1 MHGLP
6 SKVFSALKRFFPLAR
21 NLRLGVAVSGG
32 PDSVALLGALVEL
45 ASREALH
52 LTVLHV
58 NHALRPEADQEQQ
71 LVEDL
76 CRRWQLPC
84 VVKALTPPRARKG
97 IEVWARVERYQFFQQ
112 AKDQHRLDAVAL
124 AHTRDDQ
131 AETVLFR
138 LLRGA
143 GRRGLTGMPA
153 RRNGWI
159 IRPLLSCSR
168 QEVLSYISTTQ
179 LPYATDDSNTDLRYT
194 RNKIRHMLL
203 PLLEREFSPQIRQ
216 HLVHTAES
224 LRQEEAWLEEQ
235 AQAAY
240 ERVRAREDRLFKSR
254 LLAEPQALRPRIFRI
269 WLEQNQKQK
278 PRELSF
284 LHFQRLAA
292 LVEGRIAGQVELPGA
307 LVVSREG
314 EFLVLVE
321 KRPCSVIHVYRYDL
335 VYGASLKIP
344 ETGWEIDA
352 SCPVAWNG
360 TPFEARL
367 RDPWLAVCDVDALA
381 EPLMVRSY
389 EPGDRMRP
397 LGMQG
402 QKKLH
407 DIFIDKKIGVAQRRL
422 WPLVLCGA
430 EIIWVPGCVRGER
443 GKVTAATQRVCWLR
457 VNPLPENEKLC

>member
-1 MHGLP
+1 MRGLP
-6 SKVFSALKRFFPLAR
+6 FKVFSALKHFFPLVR

-45 ASREALH
+45 ASREALQ

-71 LVEDL
+71 LVEGL

-84 VVKALTPPRARKG
+84 VVKTLTPPQVRRG
-97 IEVWARVERYQFFQQ
+97 IEAWARAERYQFFQQ
-112 AKDQHRLDAVAL
+112 TKEQYSLDAVAL

-143 GRRGLTGMPA
+143 GRRGLTGIPA
-153 RRNGWI
+153 RRDAWV

-168 QEVLSYISTTQ
+168 QEVLTYIATKH
-179 LPYATDDSNTDLRYT
+179 LPYVTDASNTDLRYT

-216 HLVHTAES
+216 HLVQTAES
-224 LRQEEAWLEEQ
+224 LRQEEAWIEEQ
-235 AQAAY
+235 ARSAY
-240 ERVRAREDRLFKSR
+240 ERAQEGENRLSR
-254 LLAEPQALRPRIFRI
+254 TCLLAESQALRPRIFRM
-269 WLEQNQKQK
+269 WLERSKNST
-278 PRELSF
+278 EVSF
-284 LHFQRLAA
+284 LHLQRLCA
-292 LVEGRIAGQVELPGA
+292 LAEGKIVGQVELPGT
-307 LVVSREG
+307 LIVRREDD
-314 EFLVLVE
+314 FLVLTKKHSHPVVH
-321 KRPCSVIHVYRYDL
+321 SYRYDITF
-335 VYGASLKIP
+335 GESLKIP

-352 SCPVAWNG
+352 SWSVVWNG
-360 TPFEARL
+360 TPFAARL
-367 RDPWLAVCDVDALA
+367 RDPWLAVFDMDALSG
-381 EPLMVRSY
+381 PLIVRSC

-402 QKKLH
+402 QKKIH

-430 EIIWVPGCVRGER
+430 EIIWVPGCVRGEQ
-443 GKVTAATQRVCWLR
+443 GKVTTATRRVCWFT